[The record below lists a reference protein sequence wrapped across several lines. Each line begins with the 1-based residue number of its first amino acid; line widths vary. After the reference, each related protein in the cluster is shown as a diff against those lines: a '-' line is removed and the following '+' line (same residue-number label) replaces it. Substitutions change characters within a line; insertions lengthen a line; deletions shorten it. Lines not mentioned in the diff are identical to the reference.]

1 MVEIRR
7 LKPTVDIA
15 MPRRTS
21 AKSYKGSA
29 AKVVTRRRQDHPSP
43 TPQDTPCVLWQ
54 GAVDNHGY
62 GTWHRYEQGQ
72 RNKVRPHRWV
82 MEQVMG
88 RPLDPDETILHLC
101 DQPLCY
107 RVSHLRV
114 GTIAEN
120 NADMM
125 AKGRYVHA
133 GGRRPKEE
141 ISAER
146 MAIRKLYLS
155 GLHATTIAATL
166 GVPISR
172 VRRIT
177 RGLHQKGWKAPRPAD
192 RSHSP

>member
-7 LKPTVDIA
+7 LTPKVEIA
-15 MPRRTS
+15 LPRRTS

-29 AKVVTRRRQDHPSP
+29 AQVTRRRRCDHPSP

-62 GTWHRYEQGQ
+62 GTWHRYEEGQ
-72 RNKVRPHRWV
+72 RRKVRPHRWV

-88 RPLDPDETILHLC
+88 RPLTPDETILHLC

-133 GGRRPKEE
+133 GGRQRVDVA
-141 ISAER
+141 AER
-146 MAIRKLYLS
+146 YAVQRMYAS
-155 GLHATTIAATL
+155 GLSAKTVADTL
-166 GVPISR
+166 GIPLSR
-172 VRRIT
+172 VRSSVK
-177 RGLHQKGWKAPRPAD
+177 GLSQKGWKGAPTG
-192 RSHSP
+192 RSRSP